1 MSHYLLDTHTFIWL
15 TATSPR
21 LPEDLRDLIDTAE
34 LVYLSIASLWEIAIK
49 VETGK
54 LKLKEDYETIGAK
67 VEESD
72 ISMLPISFED
82 TLQISRLPSHHRDP
96 FDRMIIA

>member
-1 MSHYLLDTHTFIWL
+1 M
-15 TATSPR
+15 
-21 LPEDLRDLIDTAE
+21 AE

-54 LKLKEDYETIGAK
+54 LKLKEDYEMIGAK

-72 ISMLPISFED
+72 ILD
-82 TLQISRLPSHHRDP
+82 KSRSVVSHPLCRQK
-96 FDRMIIA
+96 